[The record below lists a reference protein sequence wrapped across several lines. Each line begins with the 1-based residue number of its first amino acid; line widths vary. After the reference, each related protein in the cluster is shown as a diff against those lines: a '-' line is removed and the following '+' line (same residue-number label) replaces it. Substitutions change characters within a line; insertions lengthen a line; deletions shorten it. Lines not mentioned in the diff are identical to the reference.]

1 VIERQGVS
9 GLVIAVKHNLPALNE
24 VGDKIRQNADSL
36 QSDKQSTQLVGVIIA
51 LLSGV
56 GGLR

>member
-1 VIERQGVS
+1 MIERQGVS
-9 GLVIAVKHNLPALNE
+9 GLVIAVIHNLPALNE